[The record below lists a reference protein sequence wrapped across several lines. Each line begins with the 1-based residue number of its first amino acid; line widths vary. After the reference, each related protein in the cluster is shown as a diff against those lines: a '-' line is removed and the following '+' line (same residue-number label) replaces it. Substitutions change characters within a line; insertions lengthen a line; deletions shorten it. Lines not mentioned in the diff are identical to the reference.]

1 MSHQRQNYFFYTYR
15 MDFETTTVDMS
26 ATWNIAMAPGMEE
39 VFGTIGIIIN
49 ILSILTYILSSYGL
63 FLINKKLGEKHAWLS
78 FVPLLQI
85 YNYFTASKKSVL
97 HYLVLPILAIIV
109 WTILI
114 IPTFGI
120 SIIVAYIYMIVM
132 WILLL
137 HAISKRCGRWAWTT
151 VGFIFVPFIMLP
163 VVWVKLEKT
172 QNAPQKE
179 SQPEVVL

>member
-1 MSHQRQNYFFYTYR
+1 

-26 ATWNIAMAPGMEE
+26 ATGNMTMAPGMEE
-39 VFGTIGIIIN
+39 AFGTIALILNIFGIFAF
-49 ILSILTYILSSYGL
+49 ILSAYGL

-97 HYLVLPILAIIV
+97 HYLVLPIVAVIVGGILA
-109 WTILI
+109 

-120 SIIVAYIYMIVM
+120 SAVVAYVYALVM
-132 WILLL
+132 WIILL

-151 VGFIFVPFIMLP
+151 VGLIFIPFIMLP
-163 VVWVKLEKT
+163 VVWVKLNKTLKAKVQDTVEKT
-172 QNAPQKE
+172 E
-179 SQPEVVL
+179 DIVV